1 MWAACKRLLW
11 DWRGVWIAT
20 PSMAV
25 VVILLRFTGILE
37 PLEWSVYD
45 QYMRLRPVE
54 PSDERIVIVGL
65 DEADMKYIGQ
75 GYVPDGVYA
84 DLLQKLIAMQP
95 RAIGLDIYRDLPF
108 EPGHEEL
115 VEIFQSTPNIVGVEK
130 VIGDKI
136 RQRVSPPPEL
146 KAKGQTGANDLI
158 VDRDN
163 TVRRALLVQNNPDGN
178 TYYSFALYVAM
189 LYLQA
194 EGISPQVIEGTDNW
208 WKFGNIIFKPFE
220 ANDGGYIRADAGGY
234 QVFINYRG
242 PVRSFETV
250 PYRDILEGKV
260 PADWGR
266 DRIILIGSVG
276 ESFQDLFATPHTLA
290 ARQRL
295 PGVEIHANIASQII
309 SAALDNRP
317 LIKTWSELIEWQWIL
332 IWSAIG
338 ASLTWKLRSSRNV
351 KRFLLREIGFFILAT
366 GVLFSS
372 TYLGFL
378 MGWWIPVVP
387 PFLALSGSAMA
398 ITAYVARSAAEIRK
412 TFGRYL
418 TDEIV
423 STLLESPAGLRLG
436 GERRSI
442 TILTSD
448 LRGFT
453 ALSER
458 LSPEEVIK
466 VLNFY
471 LSKMADVITEYRG
484 TIDEFMG
491 DGILVLFG
499 APTKRPDDA
508 KRAIACA
515 VAMQLAMV
523 EVNKQIE
530 AWDLNALEMGIGIN
544 TGEVVVGN
552 LGSEKRT
559 KYGVVGSQVNLTY
572 RIESYTTGGQIII
585 SETTLKEAGENIIEI
600 DNHKLVQPKGVKRPI
615 TIYEVSG
622 IRDKYNLFVHK
633 EEEIFYPLSESI
645 PLQYTILEG
654 KHVGENLFPGEILEL
669 SNKGALILAVEGSDA
684 LPTML
689 TNIKLNLKSE
699 LPELREDIYAKVL
712 EKPIENGKFYIRFTS
727 KPPAVEAK
735 LDEVY
740 KSIKV

>member
-1 MWAACKRLLW
+1 MLKTCKRLMW
-11 DWRGVWIAT
+11 DWRGVWITT
-20 PSMAV
+20 PSIAV
-25 VVILLRFTGILE
+25 AVILLRLTGILE

-45 QYMRLRPVE
+45 QYMRLRPTE
-54 PSDERIVIVGL
+54 PSDQRIGIVGL
-65 DEADMKYIGQ
+65 DEADMQYIGQ

-95 RAIGLDIYRDLPF
+95 RAIGLDIYRDLPY
-108 EPGHEEL
+108 EPGHQEL
-115 VEIFQSTPNIVGVEK
+115 VEVFKSTPNLVGVEK
-130 VIGDKI
+130 VIGDKLH
-136 RQRVSPPPEL
+136 QRVSPPPTL
-146 KAKGQTGANDLI
+146 KERGQTGANDLI
-158 VDRDN
+158 VDKDN
-163 TVRRALLVQNNPDGN
+163 TVRRALLVQTNEDGN
-178 TYYSFALYVAM
+178 IYYSFALYLAM

-194 EGISPQVIEGTDNW
+194 EGISPQVVEGTDNW
-208 WKFGNIIFKPFE
+208 WKFGNIIFTPFE
-220 ANDGGYIRADAGGY
+220 ANDGGYVRADAGGY
-234 QVFINYRG
+234 QVFLNYRG

-250 PYRDILEGKV
+250 PYRDILQGNV

-276 ESFQDLFATPHTLA
+276 ESFQDLFATPYTLSPD
-290 ARQRL
+290 QRI

-317 LIKTWSELIEWQWIL
+317 LIKTLPKLIEAQWIIL
-332 IWSAIG
+332 WSVIG
-338 ASLTWKLRSSRNV
+338 ASLTWQLRSARHV
-351 KRFLLREIGFFILAT
+351 KRFLLRETGFFVLAT
-366 GVLFSS
+366 GVLITT
-372 TYLGFL
+372 TYLAFL
-378 MGWWIPVVP
+378 QGWWLPVIP
-387 PFLALSGSAMA
+387 PFLALFGSAIS
-398 ITAYVARSAAEIRK
+398 ITAYVARSAGEIRK

-418 TDEIV
+418 SDEIV
-423 STLLESPAGLRLG
+423 STLLESPTGLQLG
-436 GERRSI
+436 GERRRI
-442 TILTSD
+442 TIFTSD

-471 LSKMADVITEYRG
+471 LSKMADVITQYQG

-499 APTKRPDDA
+499 APTQRPDDA
-508 KRAIACA
+508 KRAIACGI
-515 VAMQLAMV
+515 AMQLAMV
-523 EVNKQIE
+523 EVNQQIE
-530 AWDLNALEMGIGIN
+530 AWDLNPLEMGIGIN

-559 KYGVVGSQVNLTY
+559 KYGIVGSQVNLTY

-585 SETTLKEAGENIIEI
+585 SETTLKEAGEDLIEI
-600 DNHKLVQPKGVKRPI
+600 ENHKLVQPKGVQRPI

-622 IRDKYNLFVHK
+622 IRGEYNLFLRK
-633 EEEIFYPLSESI
+633 EEEIFYHLSESI
-645 PLQYTILEG
+645 HLYYTILEG
-654 KHVGENLFPGEILEL
+654 KHVGENLFSGELIEL
-669 SNKGALILAVEGSDA
+669 SNKGALILAVEGSES

-699 LPELREDIYAKVL
+699 LPEMREDIYAKVL
-712 EKPIENGKFYIRFTS
+712 EKPAESGKFYIRFTS

-740 KSIKV
+740 QSIQV

>member
-1 MWAACKRLLW
+1 MWATYKRLLW
-11 DWRGVWIAT
+11 DWRGVWITT

-25 VVILLRFTGILE
+25 VVILLRLTGILE

-45 QYMRLRPVE
+45 QYMRLRPPE
-54 PSDERIVIVGL
+54 PPDERIVIVGL

-95 RAIGLDIYRDLPF
+95 RAIGLDIYRDLPY
-108 EPGHEEL
+108 EPGHKEL
-115 VEIFQSTPNIVGVEK
+115 VEIFKSTPNLVGVEK
-130 VIGDKI
+130 VIGDEL
-136 RQRVSPPPEL
+136 RQRVAPPPTL
-146 KAKGQTGANDLI
+146 KEKGQAGANDLI
-158 VDRDN
+158 LDKDN
-163 TVRRALLVQNNPDGN
+163 TVRRALLVQNNQDGN
-178 TYYSFALYVAM
+178 TYYSFSLYVAM

-194 EGISPQVIEGTDNW
+194 EGISPQVLEGTDNW
-208 WKFGNIIFKPFE
+208 WKFGNIIFTPFE
-220 ANDGGYIRADAGGY
+220 ANDGGYVRADAGGY

-242 PVRSFETV
+242 PIRTFETV
-250 PYRDILEGKV
+250 PYRNILEGKV
-260 PADWGR
+260 APDWGR

-276 ESFQDLFATPHTLA
+276 ESFQDLFAAPYTQA
-290 ARQRL
+290 ADQRI
-295 PGVEIHANIASQII
+295 PGVEIHANITSQII

-338 ASLTWKLRSSRNV
+338 ASLTWKLRSSRDV
-351 KRFLLREIGFFILAT
+351 KRFLFREIGFFILAT

-372 TYLGFL
+372 SYLGFL
-378 MGWWIPVVP
+378 QGWWIPVIP
-387 PFLALSGSAMA
+387 PFLALSGSAIA

-418 TDEIV
+418 SDEIV
-423 STLLESPAGLRLG
+423 STLLESPTGLLLG
-436 GERRSI
+436 GERRKI

-471 LSKMADVITEYRG
+471 LSKMADVITDYQG

-585 SETTLKEAGENIIEI
+585 SETTLKEAGEDLIEI
-600 DNHKLVQPKGVKRPI
+600 ENQKLVQPKGVKRPI
-615 TIYEVSG
+615 NIYEVGG

-645 PLQYTILEG
+645 FLYYTILEG
-654 KHVGENLFPGEILEL
+654 KHVGENLFTGEILAL
-669 SNKGALILAVEGSDA
+669 SNKGALILAITGSES

-699 LPELREDIYAKVL
+699 LPEMREDIYAKVL
-712 EKPIENGKFYIRFTS
+712 EKPAESGKFYIRFTS

-740 KSIKV
+740 KLCSQ